1 MRAPEESLREV
12 LARFPQVQAAFL
24 FGSRAEGR
32 ARADSDWDLALL
44 LSPEEPDPTLEV
56 LGALVEAG
64 LERVDLVLLHR
75 APPLLAFLA
84 VKGKPVFLR
93 EGFDLGSYV
102 SRVAREWWDT
112 EPLLRVQREA
122 LNRRWLDPS

>member
-1 MRAPEESLREV
+1 MEEEKRLGQI

-32 ARADSDWDLALL
+32 ARPESDWDLALY
-44 LSPEEPDPTLEV
+44 LSPPEPDPTLEV
-56 LGALVEAG
+56 LEALVEAG
-64 LERVDLVLLHR
+64 FERVDLLLLHR

-84 VKGKPVFLR
+84 VRGKPLFVR

-102 SRVAREWWDT
+102 SRVAREWWDL
-112 EPLLRVQREA
+112 EPLLKVQREA
-122 LNRRWLDPS
+122 LKRRWLDPA